1 MAKKKIKSAQKIYV
15 LDTNVFISD
24 PDCMAM
30 FEDNVIVVPDIVIEE
45 LDGHKDAP
53 GDKGYNVRKALRNF
67 DHLRQEGS
75 FKDGIQ
81 TQKGGYIKVVS
92 NAPLNLLPNGWRD
105 SPDNRILATA
115 LSLSNEKGRPV
126 VIVSKDTNVRI
137 KANILDLPAED
148 YKHEMVDDDYLLYN
162 GRTESFLSADN
173 FEKFLSNRTIP
184 ADTAFTMTEK
194 RSKFLENEFVILRP
208 WDGSGSVLGIVKNQ
222 SIHGL
227 LYDESRPCG
236 ITPRNVA
243 QRFAIEALMTPAKE
257 LPLVILKGSAGTAK
271 TFLTLACGLEQ
282 CKNRQV
288 YRKMT
293 VTRANVEFDRDIG
306 ALPGDETSKV
316 GPLLRGCMD
325 NLELLADVKDVKKNG
340 GKETDVQEK
349 VQELIDR
356 GYISTEALSFL
367 RGRSLT
373 RQILYV
379 DEAQNTTI
387 SQMKG
392 ILTRV
397 GSDTKL
403 VISGDLNQI
412 DNPRLNKYNNG
423 LAYALKLMSG
433 DPLCCV
439 IGFTDEETTRSEL
452 AARVASL
459 IS

>member
-115 LSLSNEKGRPV
+115 LSLSNEKERPV

-184 ADTAFTMTEK
+184 ADTAFTMTEE

-243 QRFAIEALMTPAKE
+243 QRFAIEALMKPAKE

-306 ALPGDETSKV
+306 ALP
-316 GPLLRGCMD
+316 
-325 NLELLADVKDVKKNG
+325 A
-340 GKETDVQEK
+340 
-349 VQELIDR
+349 
-356 GYISTEALSFL
+356 
-367 RGRSLT
+367 
-373 RQILYV
+373 
-379 DEAQNTTI
+379 
-387 SQMKG
+387 MK
-392 ILTRV
+392 
-397 GSDTKL
+397 
-403 VISGDLNQI
+403 
-412 DNPRLNKYNNG
+412 P
-423 LAYALKLMSG
+423 
-433 DPLCCV
+433 
-439 IGFTDEETTRSEL
+439 
-452 AARVASL
+452 AR
-459 IS
+459 

>member
-1 MAKKKIKSAQKIYV
+1 MAKKKSKSEQKIYV

-30 FEDNVIVVPDIVIEE
+30 FEDNIIAVPDIVVEE
-45 LDGHKDAP
+45 LDGNKDAP
-53 GDKGYNVRKALRNF
+53 GDKGYNVRKALHSF
-67 DHLRQEGS
+67 DRLRHGGS
-75 FKDGIQ
+75 FKDGIP
-81 TQKGGYIKVVS
+81 TEKGGYVKVVS
-92 NAPLNLLPNGWRD
+92 NASLDLLPNGWKD

-115 LSLSNEKGRPV
+115 IALSKEKKHPV
-126 VIVSKDTNVRI
+126 VVVSKDTNVRI

-148 YKHEMVDDDYLLYN
+148 YRHEMVDDDYLLYN
-162 GRTESFLSADN
+162 GRTECFLSTEDFQA
-173 FEKFLSNRTIP
+173 FLSEGKIQAN
-184 ADTAFTMTEK
+184 AAFTSTEEK
-194 RSKFLENEFVILRP
+194 PSFSENEFIILHP
-208 WDGSGSVLGIVKNQ
+208 WEGGSSALGMIK
-222 SIHGL
+222 SGTIHKL

-236 ITPRNVA
+236 IIPRNVA

-282 CKNRQV
+282 CKNRQI

-325 NLELLADVKDVKKNG
+325 NLELLADAKGVKKSG

-403 VISGDLNQI
+403 VIAGDLNQI
-412 DNPRLNKYNNG
+412 DNPRLNRYNNG

-433 DPLCCV
+433 DPLCGI

>member
-1 MAKKKIKSAQKIYV
+1 MSKAKPKSKQKLYV

-30 FEDNVIVVPDIVIEE
+30 FDDNIIVVPDIVIEE
-45 LDGHKDAP
+45 LDHNKDAL
-53 GDKGYNVRKALRNF
+53 GEKGYNARRALRNF
-67 DHLRQEGS
+67 EKFRKQKTEEGMR
-75 FKDGIQ
+75 
-81 TQKGGYIKVVS
+81 TANGGMIRVVENGS
-92 NAPLNLLPNGWRD
+92 MKLLPKGWEPI
-105 SPDNRILATA
+105 PDNLILATA
-115 LSLSNEKGRPV
+115 LSLTEEKGMPV
-126 VIVSKDTNVRI
+126 IVVSKDTAVRF
-137 KANILDLPAED
+137 KADRLKLIAED
-148 YKHEMVDDDYLLYN
+148 YRHEMVDDDYLLYN
-162 GRTESFLSADN
+162 GRNEGMVSAAEMEHFMAHGTLDANVVVTEIGTPLPL
-173 FEKFLSNRTIP
+173 K
-184 ADTAFTMTEK
+184 
-194 RSKFLENEFVILRP
+194 ENEFVILRTY
-208 WDGSGSVLGIVKNQ
+208 DDNGSVLGQMKGGL
-222 SIHGL
+222 IHKL
-227 LYDESRPCG
+227 SYDNSRPCG

-243 QRFAIEALMTPAKE
+243 QHFAIEALMAPASQI
-257 LPLVILKGSAGTAK
+257 PLVILKGSAGTAK
-271 TFLTLACGLEQ
+271 TFLTLTCGIEQ
-282 CKNRQV
+282 CKTRQI
-288 YRKMT
+288 YRRMT
-293 VTRANVEFDRDIG
+293 ITRANVEFDKDIG

-325 NLELLADVKDVKKNG
+325 NLELLADGKNVTKAG
-340 GKETDVQEK
+340 GKEEMVQEK
-349 VQELIDR
+349 VRSLIDD
-356 GYISTEALSFL
+356 GYISTEALGFL

-403 VISGDLNQI
+403 VLAGDLNQI

-423 LAYALKLMSG
+423 LAYALKLMAG

-439 IGFTDEETTRSEL
+439 VGFRDEETTRSEL